1 MKIKHNIKTR
11 LLAGTLALSM
21 LFSLTPTPVFA
32 ADDGTVTESTVAEDT
47 TEATTENDNLK
58 ENTEIVTEVTTE
70 TPTTEKTTE
79 ATTEKTTEKKTE
91 VTTEANTEVSTEK
104 EEVTTEKEAETTDK
118 ETTEKATE
126 VTTEEKTEE
135 ETTEEA
141 TTEEV
146 VVELVEF
153 DHYFSTIDES
163 LVNTSDLLVKT
174 DDANVF
180 TKNTNV
186 VSNYDDVYIIS
197 CNSVEQA
204 RYTYSYYVDKVQSI
218 SDMSNI
224 ISMANEDDVEEDKAD
239 LSDINNGNDAL
250 SNLNDI
256 DVSNYS
262 NYIALIDSGA
272 NADVNY
278 SVVGDNTSD
287 TVGHGT
293 KMLQYIKEE
302 NPNAKVMSIK
312 VFDGNT
318 TNAANVYAGIKLAIE
333 SNVKVINLS
342 LVGANVEKNA
352 IVKDVINEALA
363 NGITVIGAAGNYGVN
378 AKNYISGCIDGVIT
392 VGAVNEDGT
401 KLATSNY
408 NADLYVVAN
417 STSEATARYSGMFT
431 ANNTKNDRVF
441 TKLVE
446 PTEDD
451 EDEQTDTQYDK
462 IVA

>member
-1 MKIKHNIKTR
+1 MKIKHNIKSR

-32 ADDGTVTESTVAEDT
+32 ADDGTVTESVAEDT
-47 TEATTENDNLK
+47 TEATTENDNLN
-58 ENTEIVTEVTTE
+58 ENTEVVTEVTTE

-79 ATTEKTTEKKTE
+79 VTTEKTTE
-91 VTTEANTEVSTEK
+91 VTTEATTEVSTEK
-104 EEVTTEKEAETTDK
+104 EEVTTEKEAETT
-118 ETTEKATE
+118 TEKATE
-126 VTTEEKTEE
+126 EVTTEE

-141 TTEEV
+141 TTEEEV

-197 CNSVEQA
+197 CDSVEQA
-204 RYTYSYYVDKVQSI
+204 RYTYSYYVDKVKFI

-302 NPNAKVMSIK
+302 NPKAKVMSIK

-363 NGITVIGAAGNYGVN
+363 NGIVVIGAAGNYGVN

-392 VGAVNEDGT
+392 VGAANEDGT
-401 KLATSNY
+401 KFATSNY
-408 NADLYVVAN
+408 NADVYVVAN
-417 STSEATARYSGMFT
+417 STSEATARYSGMYT

>member
-1 MKIKHNIKTR
+1 MKIKHNIKSR

-47 TEATTENDNLK
+47 TEATTENDNLN
-58 ENTEIVTEVTTE
+58 ENTEVVTEVTTE

-79 ATTEKTTEKKTE
+79 VTTEKTTE
-91 VTTEANTEVSTEK
+91 VTTEATTEVSTEK
-104 EEVTTEKEAETTDK
+104 EEVTTEKEAETT
-118 ETTEKATE
+118 TEKATE

-135 ETTEEA
+135 ETTEA

-186 VSNYDDVYIIS
+186 VSNYDNVYIIS
-197 CNSVEQA
+197 CDSVEQA

-363 NGITVIGAAGNYGVN
+363 NGIVVIGAAGNYGVN

-392 VGAVNEDGT
+392 VGAANEDGT

-408 NADLYVVAN
+408 NADLYVVAD

>member
-58 ENTEIVTEVTTE
+58 ENTEVVTEVTTE

-79 ATTEKTTEKKTE
+79 VTTEKTTE
-91 VTTEANTEVSTEK
+91 VTTEATTEVSTEK
-104 EEVTTEKEAETTDK
+104 EEVTTEKEAETT
-118 ETTEKATE
+118 TEKATE
-126 VTTEEKTEE
+126 EVTTEG
-135 ETTEEA
+135 ETTEEP
-141 TTEEV
+141 TTEEEV

-197 CNSVEQA
+197 CDSVEQA
-204 RYTYSYYVDKVQSI
+204 RYTYSYYVDKVKAI

-302 NPNAKVMSIK
+302 NPKAKVMSIK

-363 NGITVIGAAGNYGVN
+363 NGIVVIGAAGNYGVN

-392 VGAVNEDGT
+392 VGAANEDGT
-401 KLATSNY
+401 KFATSNY
-408 NADLYVVAN
+408 NADVYVVAN
-417 STSEATARYSGMFT
+417 STSEATARYSGMYT

>member
-32 ADDGTVTESTVAEDT
+32 DDGSTVTESVAEDT
-47 TEATTENDNLK
+47 TEATTENDNLN
-58 ENTEIVTEVTTE
+58 ENTEVVTEVTTE
-70 TPTTEKTTE
+70 APTTEKTTE
-79 ATTEKTTEKKTE
+79 ATTEKTTE
-91 VTTEANTEVSTEK
+91 VTTEATTEVSTEK
-104 EEVTTEKEAETTDK
+104 EEVTTEKEAETT
-118 ETTEKATE
+118 ESTEKATE
-126 VTTEEKTEE
+126 VTTEE
-135 ETTEEA
+135 ETTEA
-141 TTEEV
+141 TTEEEV

-197 CNSVEQA
+197 CDSVEQA
-204 RYTYSYYVDKVQSI
+204 RYTYSYYVDKVKFI

-302 NPNAKVMSIK
+302 NPKAKVMSIK

-363 NGITVIGAAGNYGVN
+363 NGIVVIGAAGNYGVN

-392 VGAVNEDGT
+392 VGAANEDGT

-408 NADLYVVAN
+408 NADLYVVAG
-417 STSEATARYSGMFT
+417 STSEATARYSGMYT

-451 EDEQTDTQYDK
+451 DEQTDTQYDK

>member
-32 ADDGTVTESTVAEDT
+32 ADDGTVTESVAEDT
-47 TEATTENDNLK
+47 TEVTTENDNLN
-58 ENTEIVTEVTTE
+58 ENTEVVTEVTTE

-79 ATTEKTTEKKTE
+79 VTTEKTTE
-91 VTTEANTEVSTEK
+91 VTTEATTEVSTEK
-104 EEVTTEKEAETTDK
+104 EEVTTEKEAETT
-118 ETTEKATE
+118 TEKATE
-126 VTTEEKTEE
+126 EVTTEG
-135 ETTEEA
+135 ETTEEP

-197 CNSVEQA
+197 CDSVEQA
-204 RYTYSYYVDKVQSI
+204 RYTYSYYVDKVKAI

-302 NPNAKVMSIK
+302 NPKAKVMSIK

-363 NGITVIGAAGNYGVN
+363 NGIVVIGAAGNYGVN

-392 VGAVNEDGT
+392 VGAANEDGT
-401 KLATSNY
+401 KFATSNY
-408 NADLYVVAN
+408 NADVYVVAE
-417 STSEATARYSGMFT
+417 STSEATARYSGMYT